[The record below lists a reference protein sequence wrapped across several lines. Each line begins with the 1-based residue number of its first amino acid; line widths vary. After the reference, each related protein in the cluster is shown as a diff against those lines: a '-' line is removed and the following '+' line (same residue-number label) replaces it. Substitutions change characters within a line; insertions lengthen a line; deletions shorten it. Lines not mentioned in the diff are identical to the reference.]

1 MEWRRSCLRYAGWT
15 ARAASSASNA
25 WSGGWE
31 GVRRVTADHQRGQVQ
46 VVLDPA
52 TVAPAAVQ
60 AAIEQ
65 ADYTVAGDGD
75 GEVAP

>member
-1 MEWRRSCLRYAGWT
+1 MEAIVLAVGGMDCAGCEQ
-15 ARAASSASNA
+15 RIQRVV
-25 WSGGWE
+25 GRLE

-46 VVLDPA
+46 VVLDAA
-52 TVAPAAVQ
+52 TVAPAAVR

-65 ADYTVAGDGD
+65 AGYTVAGDGT

>member
-1 MEWRRSCLRYAGWT
+1 METIVLAVRGMDC
-15 ARAASSASNA
+15 
-25 WSGGWE
+25 SGCKQRIQRVVGRLE

>member
-1 MEWRRSCLRYAGWT
+1 MQTLMLTVGGMDCSGCEQRIQPYGQPAG
-15 ARAASSASNA
+15 
-25 WSGGWE
+25 
-31 GVRRVTADHQRGQVQ
+31 GVRRVTADHQRGRVQ

-52 TVAPAAVQ
+52 TVAPAAVR

-65 ADYTVAGDGD
+65 AGYTVAGDID

>member
-1 MEWRRSCLRYAGWT
+1 METIVLAVGGMDC
-15 ARAASSASNA
+15 
-25 WSGGWE
+25 SGCEQGIQRVVGRLE

-52 TVAPAAVQ
+52 TVTPAAVQ

-65 ADYTVAGDGD
+65 AGYTVAADGD

>member
-1 MEWRRSCLRYAGWT
+1 MQTLALTVAGMDC
-15 ARAASSASNA
+15 
-25 WSGGWE
+25 SGCEQRIQHVVGRLE

-52 TVAPAAVQ
+52 TVTPAAVQ

-65 ADYTVAGDGD
+65 AGYTVARDGD
-75 GEVAP
+75 GEAAR